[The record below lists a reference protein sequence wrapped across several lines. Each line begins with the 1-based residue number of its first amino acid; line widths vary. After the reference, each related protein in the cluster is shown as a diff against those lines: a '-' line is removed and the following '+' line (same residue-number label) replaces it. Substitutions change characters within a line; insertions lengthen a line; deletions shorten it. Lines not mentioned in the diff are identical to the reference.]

1 MPCESSCGDGAVGVV
16 KTSSAITDVLLK
28 SAVPVSRSSTGGSHL
43 EANVW
48 STRGGSAE
56 ESLCREWLLWGLRGR
71 AEVKRAVLGG
81 GEGGGGGMVEG
92 EWVRQ
97 GWDDHL
103 FELLH
108 VHTHEH
114 TPLSNTLSHALRQTS
129 PWLFTVLAL
138 IWAVTA
144 LTALIEKADCFCP
157 GIRALRILRR
167 YGAQRL
173 ERNLGLDLVVIRSF
187 FLLASGELAYAE
199 VRRCNLFWFFCPV
212 EFALFLLTGKKTF
225 EQVEMLTHCIITHPE
240 LLKVLC
246 C

>member
-1 MPCESSCGDGAVGVV
+1 MSW
-16 KTSSAITDVLLK
+16 
-28 SAVPVSRSSTGGSHL
+28 SSTGGSHL
-43 EANVW
+43 EAYVW

-71 AEVKRAVLGG
+71 AEVKRAVLEEG
-81 GEGGGGGMVEG
+81 GGGGGMVEG

-103 FELLH
+103 VELLH

-114 TPLSNTLSHALRQTS
+114 TPLSNTLFHTLRQTS

-157 GIRALRILRR
+157 GIRAWRILRR

-199 VRRCNLFWFFCPV
+199 VRRCNLFFFSCFFFCV
-212 EFALFLLTGKKTF
+212 CFSCGICFVFCWQKKNTWR
-225 EQVEMLTHCIITHPE
+225 C
-240 LLKVLC
+240 
-246 C
+246 